1 MEGSALGAL
10 GDLPKGFPTRSS
22 RELGKLGRG
31 IGDEYLAN
39 QGNRGDQKAA
49 QEKRSGATFGLERP
63 REWCPQ
69 RLSDSPNAAIYII
82 NH

>member
-1 MEGSALGAL
+1 MIPSRIPLGETSKDPMEGSALGAL

-39 QGNRGDQKAA
+39 QGIRGI
-49 QEKRSGATFGLERP
+49 E
-63 REWCPQ
+63 
-69 RLSDSPNAAIYII
+69 
-82 NH
+82 